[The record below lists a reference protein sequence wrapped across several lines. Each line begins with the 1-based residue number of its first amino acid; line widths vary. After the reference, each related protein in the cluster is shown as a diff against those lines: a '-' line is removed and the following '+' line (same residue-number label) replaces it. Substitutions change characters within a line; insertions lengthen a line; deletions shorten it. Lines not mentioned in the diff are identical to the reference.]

1 MVRRRLNW
9 FEELA
14 GTMVQLWFQA
24 SVTWIERPS
33 AAFVT
38 WLTAWVP
45 ALTPVVTPLVTATA
59 GPSGTPIEG
68 DTELD
73 VWAVPMEIVTCEGT
87 NSGSVRACA
96 RL

>member
-14 GTMVQLWFQA
+14 GTIVQLWFQA
-24 SVTWIERPS
+24 SVNRMARPG

-38 WLTAWVP
+38 VLASWAP
-45 ALTPVVTPLVTATA
+45 ALAPVVTPLVTATA

-68 DTELD
+68 DTELE
-73 VWAVPMEIVTCEGT
+73 V
-87 NSGSVRACA
+87 
-96 RL
+96 